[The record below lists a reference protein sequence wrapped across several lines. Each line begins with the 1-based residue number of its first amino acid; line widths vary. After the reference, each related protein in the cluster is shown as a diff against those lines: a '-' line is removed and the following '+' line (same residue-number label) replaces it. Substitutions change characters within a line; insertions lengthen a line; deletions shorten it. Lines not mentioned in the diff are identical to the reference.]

1 MSVAVVEPPAIN
13 IAPPRFHASSRN
25 GNSHRFTLE
34 EYFAL
39 NAASERRYEYDE
51 GMIIPMAGTTVP
63 HNRIALNMS
72 ILFDRAFEGR
82 DCEVYIKGIGFR
94 VSNVKYRYPDV
105 MAVCGTPVFDD
116 NKPPCLLNPNVIVE
130 VLSASTESIDK
141 GRKIDE
147 YLRSGSVTDYLLV
160 EQERVSVLHM
170 KRQEADEWL
179 RKEYTDLSDTLV
191 LASLG
196 VSILLQ
202 EVYRKIKFDTEGEPQ
217 SA

>member
-1 MSVAVVEPPAIN
+1 MSAVVEPPAIN
-13 IAPPRFHASSRN
+13 IALPRSKTSSRN

-51 GMIIPMAGTTVP
+51 GMIIPMAGTTAP
-63 HNRIALNMS
+63 HNRIAGNFYVA
-72 ILFDRAFEGR
+72 FDRAFEER
-82 DCEVYIKGIGFR
+82 DCEVYIEGMGFR
-94 VSNVKYRYPDV
+94 VSDVKYRYPDV

-130 VLSASTESIDK
+130 VLSASTEGIDK

-147 YLRSGSVTDYLLV
+147 YLRCSSVTDYLLV
-160 EQERVSVLHM
+160 EQERVSVIHM
-170 KRQEADEWL
+170 RRQDADEWL
-179 RKEYTDLSDTLV
+179 RKEYTDLADTLT

-196 VSILLQ
+196 VSILLR
-202 EVYRKIKFDTEGEPQ
+202 EVYRKIKFDTESEPQ
-217 SA
+217 SG